1 LPLCVMIHLFF
12 VPLLSNF
19 YGSIFLICLRIFAIQ
34 SQTSQKT
41 LKYLLF
47 VFFDVPTA
55 YILVNCALGSEE
67 KIINEIAKLSDVKE
81 VRGTYGVHDI
91 FVKVKSDNTE
101 TMNHTVTN
109 KIRKVPG
116 ITSTVTL
123 VVIEEQGGKGDP

>member
-1 LPLCVMIHLFF
+1 M
-12 VPLLSNF
+12 
-19 YGSIFLICLRIFAIQ
+19 
-34 SQTSQKT
+34 
-41 LKYLLF
+41 
-47 VFFDVPTA
+47 PTA
-55 YILVNCALGSEE
+55 YILVNCTMGSEV

-116 ITSTVTL
+116 ITSTVTI